1 MVKKTQI
8 LIMIKTIHIIDKYT
22 ICNIIL
28 SEQNNIPFRSNNRTK
43 ITKTIYIVNG
53 INKTRE

>member
-1 MVKKTQI
+1 
-8 LIMIKTIHIIDKYT
+8 MIKTIHIIDKYT